1 MKKDCKF
8 CDKKGLM
15 ILPLRYSVALADDMA
30 SLRAIPA
37 LPSTLGKGVSDLVLT
52 KGKYAPAMLR
62 SGYLYV
68 LIDREGIKS
77 WEGYQV
83 TQDAYLYKFPVDV
96 PPQTKVEFTCA
107 PNSCGIDASM
117 ISIEHA
123 SEIEKVY
130 FLFTPTAMTKAKL
143 DEYKKNATELAR
155 QGKMQVFNPKAWLA
169 GSTNQPHAM
178 QADEMHT
185 HTTEWILHKQSKQEW
200 WQSRLGPGLENQLFP
215 PAASPKPDLG
225 LVGAIPAAD
234 RLTPLYLSM
243 RDRGAASFVVYDHIG
258 ITQELNNF
266 RNAALEPIEQFLET
280 KDSEGVDNRRKMDV
294 AHAIEDIKYGFMQ
307 HGIGLAQKQV
317 EFMDSRHMPDFR
329 ENTAKNLRSMG
340 RIAEAE
346 KVEEDIKRSHAT
358 REANRQKILSGADA
372 EREWKNKYAK
382 LLDMDGIKK
391 FGDDLAALSEACG
404 KKADSRADDHLQWL
418 VADRLVDA
426 FDTYD
431 PNNLGSG
438 FCFTQEH
445 SVCTFGMFGIDKNKP
460 KLAEWMNVSKV
471 ERKNLYM
478 RANLYNHKSLEEEA
492 AKAFTE
498 ARQLVATAGSLGAVA
513 SAPWLKAGKG
523 LIDVLKKTDS
533 AWDEWLRDKVVKGV
547 QSGSIEFKSGDR
559 LHNLSTFHRSNEGRM
574 YARIAEWSQA
584 LSNKAG
590 KMDKGIQAVVGMMLY
605 GRLGKLAEE
614 ISFEAFMLKV
624 PPDRLAEGYRKRS
637 AQRNLEL
644 AERDAA
650 KKAGR
655 TPRQLFMEDPI
666 EVLIRDEQRKVRDK
680 VKIALDELD
689 KGKRP
694 ETNNFRQARMGV
706 LLMSIEGLA
715 LTLKLT
721 DNKELTYRGK
731 AEVVASAF
739 SLIGMTLDLVYA
751 VTKSLREIEPFK
763 SMATVKIA
771 PLKSIATVDTAADLI
786 RGGLKMAAGTFSAAA
801 GATSMLLDI
810 YSGVTEAKKDRTNW
824 VLASL
829 YFSRAGVSLLTTGI
843 GLIAAFSY
851 TVPILTRISENGTV
865 IAKRFAPLLT
875 KGMFYAEKF
884 MAARTIWLIRLA
896 RFNLIGFAF
905 TAGEVIYRCWIMDD
919 DLENW
924 CQACCFRKDRS
935 KGWLSEKPYP
945 DATIELREL
954 EKAYKAIAQ

>member
-37 LPSTLGKGVSDLVLT
+37 LPPTLGKGVSDLALT

-62 SGYLYV
+62 AGYLYV

-96 PPQTKVEFTCA
+96 PPQTKVEFSCA

-143 DEYKKNATELAR
+143 DEYKKDATELAR

-169 GSTNQPHAM
+169 GSTKQPHAM
-178 QADEMHT
+178 QADEAHK
-185 HTTEWILHKQSKQEW
+185 HTTEWILHKQSKQES
-200 WQSRLGPGLENQLFP
+200 WQSLLGPSLENQLFP
-215 PAASPKPDLG
+215 PAVFPKPDLG
-225 LVGAIPAAD
+225 IVGNIPASD

-294 AHAIEDIKYGFMQ
+294 AHAIEDIKYGFLQ
-307 HGIGLAQKQV
+307 HGIGLAKKQV

-340 RIAEAE
+340 RVAEAE

-404 KKADSRADDHLQWL
+404 KKADSRTDDHLQWL

-431 PNNLGSG
+431 SGDLGSG

-533 AWDEWLRDKVVKGV
+533 AWDEWLRDKEIKKIHEGKPT
-547 QSGSIEFKSGDR
+547 GRADDR
-559 LHNLSTFHRSNEGRM
+559 IRNLSTFHRSNEGRM

-605 GRLGKLAEE
+605 GRLGKLAEQ

-680 VKIALDELD
+680 VKIALDELE

-721 DNKELTYRGK
+721 NDKELTYRGM
-731 AEVVASAF
+731 AEVVASVS
-739 SLIGMTLDLVYA
+739 SLIGMTFDLVYA

-763 SMATVKIA
+763 SMATVELES
-771 PLKSIATVDTAADLI
+771 LKSMATVDTAADLI
-786 RGGLKMAAGTFSAAA
+786 RGGLKMAAGTFSALA
-801 GATSMLLDI
+801 GVISAVLDGI
-810 YSGVTEAKKDRTNW
+810 SVYTEYDKERTNW
-824 VLASL
+824 VLVGIYAARS
-829 YFSRAGVSLLTTGI
+829 GVGFFTTGY

-851 TVPILTRISENGTV
+851 TGPLLNRILGSGTAVAARWTPLLIKGALVAKDLELTRT
-865 IAKRFAPLLT
+865 FWLL
-875 KGMFYAEKF
+875 
-884 MAARTIWLIRLA
+884 RLA
-896 RFNLIGFAF
+896 RFNLIGVAI
-905 TAGEVIYRCWIMDD
+905 TAGEIIYRCWIMDD

-924 CQACCFRKDRS
+924 CQACCFRKN

-945 DATIELREL
+945 DADRELQEL
-954 EKAYKAIAQ
+954 EKAFKEITQ